1 LQHAVSKSF
10 HLSSSLLNG
19 FIRAGAAERLIYHN
33 RNGITACQENLSN
46 GVFGSRRR
54 PGSGRR
60 PVGNHRQSHIPN
72 CQSNGMAVAIALSRN
87 IDIEASSEITT
98 SEASVPQ
105 RRLMVFDN

>member
-10 HLSSSLLNG
+10 HLSSSSLNG

-33 RNGITACQENLSN
+33 RKGITACQENLSN
-46 GVFGSRRR
+46 GVFGSRRA

-72 CQSNGMAVAIALSRN
+72 RQSSGMAIAIALNRN
-87 IDIEASSEITT
+87 NDIEASSEITT
-98 SEASVPQ
+98 SEASV
-105 RRLMVFDN
+105 

>member
-10 HLSSSLLNG
+10 HLSSSSLNG

-33 RNGITACQENLSN
+33 RKGITACQENLSN
-46 GVFGSRRR
+46 GVFGSRRA

-72 CQSNGMAVAIALSRN
+72 RQSSGMAIAIALNRN
-87 IDIEASSEITT
+87 NDIEASSEITA

-105 RRLMVFDN
+105 RRLMVFEN